1 MNNADDLS
9 AALERVSSLKPY
21 CASATIETFMVVSA
35 LMVVSANLT
44 TQISLVVYVC
54 ISEA

>member
-1 MNNADDLS
+1 MMNNADDLS

-21 CASATIETFMVVSA
+21 CACTTIETLVVSA

>member
-9 AALERVSSLKPY
+9 AVLERVSSLKPY